1 MIELMQF
8 QKRFIAEALKPEID
22 TAVLSI
28 PRGNGKSTLAAY
40 ILAKAITPGEIF
52 FESGKEFL
60 LTAAS
65 LSQCRIVF
73 NAMLEFINLDDYKII
88 NNTRELK
95 ATHKATGTALFCLPS
110 NAKNAMGLGINNPL
124 IVCDEPASW
133 KTTEGYLM
141 FQALRTC
148 IGKPN
153 ARTKLIFIGTISPA
167 NRGWFRD
174 LVESKNSES
183 RYIQVLSGR
192 DINWNNKRKLT
203 NEIRRVN
210 PLKWKFK
217 DSRKK
222 LLSARDNA
230 MEYKSEQATFNS
242 YLLNSPTQEES
253 EQLLKPIFWKQLID
267 QEVLA
272 PEGYPIVGVDLGES
286 RSFSAAVA
294 IYPNG
299 YIDAIALAPGQPS
312 IEEQEIRD
320 RVPRGVY
327 QKLVD
332 KDLLLVDE
340 GKLIPD
346 LDLLIER
353 LNQWKPTIVLCDRFR
368 LNYLIMNAP
377 HLNIRERVVRYSE
390 ASEDIN
396 ALRKLAANGKLNIGL
411 ARDLVEES
419 LAVSIVKS
427 DDQGNTRLTKSNKF
441 NRARDDIAQALVLA
455 AGEYQ
460 RQQKKQSKVNSQF
473 LFFPAVA

>member
-1 MIELMQF
+1 MIQLY
-8 QKRFIAEALKPEID
+8 
-22 TAVLSI
+22 LSI

>member
-1 MIELMQF
+1 MIQ
-8 QKRFIAEALKPEID
+8 QY
-22 TAVLSI
+22 LSI
-28 PRGNGKSTLAAY
+28 PRGNGKSTLVGY
-40 ILAKAITPGEIF
+40 LLAKAITPGDQIF
-52 FESGKEFL
+52 EAGKEFL
-60 LTAAS
+60 LVAAS
-65 LSQCRIVF
+65 IGQCRIVF
-73 NAMLEFINLDDYKII
+73 NAMLDFLDLDDYRII

-95 ATHKATGTALFCLPS
+95 AIHKETNTAVFALPS
-110 NAKNAMGLGINNPL
+110 NAKNAMGLGTRNPL
-124 IVCDEPASW
+124 ICCDEPASW

-141 FQALRTC
+141 YQALTTC
-148 IGKPN
+148 VGKPN

-174 LVESKNSES
+174 LVESKKSKT

-192 DINWNNKRKLT
+192 DINWNDKRKLT

-210 PLKWKFK
+210 PLKWKFE

-242 YLLNSPTQEES
+242 YLLNVPTQEES
-253 EQLLKPIFWKQLID
+253 EQLLKPIFWKKLID
-267 QEVLA
+267 REVLA
-272 PEGYPIVGVDLGES
+272 PEGQPICGVDLGES

-320 RVPRGVY
+320 RVPRQCY

-332 KDLLLVDE
+332 LGLLLVDE

-353 LNQWKPTIVLCDRFR
+353 LNEWKPTIVLCDRFR
-368 LNYLIMNAP
+368 INYLIMNAP
-377 HLNIRERVVRYSE
+377 NLKIQERVVRYSE

-396 ALRKLAANGKLNIGL
+396 ALRKLCANGPLNIGR
-411 ARDLVEES
+411 AKDLVEES

-460 RQQKKQSKVNSQF
+460 RQQKQQSKVNSQF
-473 LFFPAVA
+473 FFYPAVA